1 MKEKLKNS
9 IEINRKNKDYVG
21 ADDPVRQLLKR
32 NTQNGITL
40 VALVITIIVLL
51 ILAGIS
57 IKIAVSG
64 GLIERTQGAVKT
76 NTEKTQKEAIEL
88 GYSAYL
94 IDKAKNGST
103 TREVEGAT
111 VEETSDGFEIIFPG
125 EKNIKYILT
134 EDGKIT
140 GPETVEK
147 TEDDIAMEKY
157 VLGEELKGQAIAKI
171 IDTENGNFYQLN
183 GKPVELLTPDIIC
196 YSSKK
201 QEMPDGATYAKYN
214 NKAYRIVIDFN
225 GDGSDVS
232 KWTTKSV
239 AMIYEPKGKEGQKVK
254 YSYDGTQAN
263 NKEWTVIYDNGS
275 SVEIISPESIG
286 NLKLGGEDIEA
297 QGNNEAEKAIYSYN
311 HAIERINNY
320 TTSLVTNTNKIS
332 VRSTG
337 SNPNNPN
344 SRNTE
349 KYRSDFLA
357 NWTPNGSAV
366 NYGFTTLNGVAE
378 RGDNNLEKD
387 FVRMVY
393 WGISSTGSEYW
404 LASRCFSADSDNV
417 DFGVDYVNSYD
428 NFCSGNL
435 FGADSSGVAYTN
447 SYECA
452 VRPVV
457 KISLNS

>member
-1 MKEKLKNS
+1 MKKDLKNS

-21 ADDPVRQLLKR
+21 ADDPVRPLLKR

-103 TREVEGAT
+103 TLEVEGAT

-147 TEDDIAMEKY
+147 TEDEIAMEKY
-157 VLGEELKGQAIAKI
+157 ALGEELKGQAIVKI
-171 IDTENGNFYQLN
+171 MDAESFSFSQLN
-183 GKPVELLTPDIIC
+183 GKSVEYLTYGPY
-196 YSSKK
+196 YSNKK
-201 QEMPDGATYAKYN
+201 QEIFDAAFYVKYN
-214 NKAYRIVIDFN
+214 NKAYRIVTDIH

-286 NLKLGGEDIEA
+286 NLKLGGEDTEA
-297 QGNNEAEKAIYSYN
+297 QGNNEAEKVIYSYN

-349 KYRSDFLA
+349 KYTSDFLA
-357 NWTPNGSAV
+357 NWTPSGSAV

-387 FVRMVY
+387 FVRMAY

-404 LASRCFSADSDNV
+404 LASRYVLADSYNV
-417 DFGVDYVNSYD
+417 DFYVDTVYSDGSFNS
-428 NFCSGNL
+428 NRL
-435 FGADSSGVAYTN
+435 FGAHSGGSTAT
-447 SYECA
+447 SRYEYA